1 MRRHPGPD
9 LHCDVTCRGSDAAR
23 VATVI
28 GAVVLL
34 AACSSSHSAEEN
46 SKAKELVAAT
56 RSAGVASGLTVDAAE
71 ALYGTSAPQ
80 LCDALDGGVS
90 SAEQLLLTGNL
101 TGRRDKVITADG
113 VTYGRLV
120 VETYCPGELS
130 TYDDLVDDIDATKVT
145 R

>member
-1 MRRHPGPD
+1 MV
-9 LHCDVTCRGSDAAR
+9 L
-23 VATVI
+23 

-34 AACSSSHSAEEN
+34 AACSSSHSAEEA

-56 RSAGVASGLTVDAAE
+56 KSAGVASGLTVEAAE

-101 TGRRDKVITADG
+101 TGRRDKVITTDA
-113 VTYGRLV
+113 VTYGQLV
-120 VETYCPGELS
+120 VTTYCPSELS
-130 TYDDLVDDIDATKVT
+130 AYDDLVDDIDATKVT